1 MQIYHYDQN
10 GLYLGA
16 SAADQS
22 PLEPGVFLIPAQATP
37 VKPPSARDGFLRRF
51 VNGTWEEQYLE
62 PVPEVAPPI
71 EPEAPTDTL
80 PQVVSRAQGLIAL
93 EMAGVLVQIE
103 DYMLT
108 ATRLEQLAWN
118 NIQQF
123 ERQSPLLNTLCTNFE
138 LSQEDVDN
146 LFLSA
151 SQVVI

>member
-1 MQIYHYDQN
+1 MQIYHYDQS
-10 GLYLGA
+10 GLYLGD
-16 SAADQS
+16 SAADPS
-22 PLEPGVFLIPAQATP
+22 PLEPGVFLIPAGATAT
-37 VKPPSARDGFLRRF
+37 KPPSARDGYLYRF
-51 VNGTWEEQYLE
+51 VNGAWEEQYIE
-62 PVPEVAPPI
+62 PVSEADQPI
-71 EPEAPTDTL
+71 EPEPPVNTI
-80 PQVVSRAQGLIAL
+80 PQIVSKAQGLIAL

-108 ATRLEQLAWN
+108 APRLEQLAWN

>member
-1 MQIYHYDQN
+1 MQIYHYDQS
-10 GLYLGA
+10 GLYLGD
-16 SAADQS
+16 SAADPS

-80 PQVVSRAQGLIAL
+80 PQVVSKAQGLIAL

-108 ATRLEQLAWN
+108 ASRFEQLAWN